1 MRHITCMLLALVL
14 AGCSWETYQREDGS
28 TALRQKYPQGT
39 PVYYED
45 GTYSHNMRNNEF
57 RPEQHAIKQQS
68 TSSEEAQGTHWEK
81 PVKK

>member
-1 MRHITCMLLALVL
+1 MRHINCLLLVLAL

-39 PVYYED
+39 RVYYED

-57 RPEQHAIKQQS
+57 RPEQHAIKPQS
-68 TSSEEAQGTHWEK
+68 TGNEEAQGTHWEK